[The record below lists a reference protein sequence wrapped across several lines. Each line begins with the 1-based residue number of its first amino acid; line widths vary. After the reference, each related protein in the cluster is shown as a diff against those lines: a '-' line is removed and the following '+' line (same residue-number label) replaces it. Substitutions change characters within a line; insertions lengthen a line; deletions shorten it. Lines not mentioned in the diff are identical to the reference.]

1 MVLRH
6 PGHVV
11 REGRTRS
18 TLHLKGFFPST
29 SVKSSCATSE
39 ILRSIVPIH
48 LPGRKY
54 TNMAEQ
60 TCQQAANG
68 SEPLFPDGQRSVQQ
82 SWKMVISETSA
93 KHGKKVGR
101 RLFFFSM
108 YLNICKCKC
117 IYMHTPPEV
126 IFAYRHTRTH
136 THICTHHTRTGWVR
150 ADCPHAVLCTGAH
163 QCLVYGW
170 AALALYQGSLQPH
183 RANRLQWARAGE
195 STPPGQPT

>member
-1 MVLRH
+1 MFYFQVRSSGHSCIWDIFDERKYCIWYTEAKVVCITHHWSYLQKLQLVWNTVEKDSLLRLTASGYPAIRRGTFYSVVLRH

-82 SWKMVISETSA
+82 SSP
-93 KHGKKVGR
+93 
-101 RLFFFSM
+101 
-108 YLNICKCKC
+108 C
-117 IYMHTPPEV
+117 IWH
-126 IFAYRHTRTH
+126 
-136 THICTHHTRTGWVR
+136 C
-150 ADCPHAVLCTGAH
+150 
-163 QCLVYGW
+163 
-170 AALALYQGSLQPH
+170 S
-183 RANRLQWARAGE
+183 
-195 STPPGQPT
+195 